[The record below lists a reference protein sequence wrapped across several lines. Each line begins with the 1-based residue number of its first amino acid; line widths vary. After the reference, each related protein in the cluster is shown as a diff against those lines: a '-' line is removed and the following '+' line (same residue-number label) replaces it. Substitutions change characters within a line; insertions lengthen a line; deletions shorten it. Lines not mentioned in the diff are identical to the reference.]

1 MAQKKLQIT
10 PLQDR
15 VLVEPLN
22 KEGEEKTKGGIII
35 PETTSKE
42 KPQEGKVV
50 AVGEGKFDDGVL
62 VKPTVKVGDKVIF
75 SKYGYDEVKIDD
87 VEYYIL
93 KEENILAVLK

>member
-1 MAQKKLQIT
+1 MAQKKLKIT

-15 VLVEPLN
+15 VLVEPFN
-22 KEGEEKTKGGIII
+22 REGEEKTKGGIII

-75 SKYGYDEVKIDD
+75 SKYGYDEIKIDD